1 MNFDYLP
8 YIDLPYK
15 QPEDAYH
22 FNTDTVLLGLFLPDL
37 NNRKILDIGTNCGA
51 LLCYAAKKNASM
63 LYGLDLNKEALE
75 YADINLKQCGAK
87 FSLFH
92 QNFKDFAIFELD
104 AVVVNPPFYPDKERD
119 SVSENLAMNS
129 SNMPS
134 VELFS
139 KCRSILKDNGS
150 IYSIYPADRL
160 NSYIEAEMSEYEEQ
174 LKQMAQEAKD
184 AAEAKTITDADARKI
199 KEIYYRLA
207 RKIHP
212 DMRPEYADDKQ
223 IMDYWNRIVIAYQ
236 NN

>member
-160 NSYIEAEMSEYEEQ
+160 NSYIEAASQNDFSVSMLQPVYDSNKSSAIRVL
-174 LKQMAQEAKD
+174 LKFRRGHKD
-184 AAEAKTITDADARKI
+184 STRFAYPVFI
-199 KEIYYRLA
+199 KDGNILKDKGIYL
-207 RKIHP
+207 
-212 DMRPEYADDKQ
+212 
-223 IMDYWNRIVIAYQ
+223 NG
-236 NN
+236 

>member
-160 NSYIEAEMSEYEEQ
+160 NSYIEAASQNDFSVSMLQPVYDSNKSCAIRVL
-174 LKQMAQEAKD
+174 LKFRRGHKD
-184 AAEAKTITDADARKI
+184 STRFAYPVFI
-199 KEIYYRLA
+199 KDGNILKDKGIYL
-207 RKIHP
+207 
-212 DMRPEYADDKQ
+212 
-223 IMDYWNRIVIAYQ
+223 NG
-236 NN
+236 

>member
-1 MNFDYLP
+1 MMNFDYLP
-8 YIDLPYK
+8 YIDMPYK

-37 NNRKILDIGTNCGA
+37 NNRRILDIGTNCGA
-51 LLCYAAKKNASM
+51 LLCYAAKKNASI

-92 QNFKDFAIFELD
+92 QDFKDFAIFELD

-134 VELFS
+134 DELFS

-160 NSYIEAEMSEYEEQ
+160 NSYIEAASQNDFSVSMLQPVYDSNKSSAIRVL
-174 LKQMAQEAKD
+174 LKFRRGHKD
-184 AAEAKTITDADARKI
+184 STR
-199 KEIYYRLA
+199 
-207 RKIHP
+207 
-212 DMRPEYADDKQ
+212 
-223 IMDYWNRIVIAYQ
+223 IAYPVFIKDG
-236 NN
+236 NILKDKGIYLNG